1 MAPIERNT
9 GLARQIA
16 DSLQGDIIQGRLSV
30 EARLPSETDI
40 AERFGVSQPTVRE
53 AMKILAA
60 KKLIRSKRGPR
71 GGVFVNTPSLE
82 MAAQSVH
89 ETTNWLVSLGVFDLA
104 DIVETRRNL
113 GRVAIELACLHA
125 GPEDLDRIGAA
136 LLESDHRE
144 ISDEDFCSLEVA
156 FHQAV
161 AEASGNAVMRF
172 VMVIAN
178 QALIPAVN
186 MISFRYRERD
196 TVVAFQRQILT
207 AVRARD
213 IPAATTAFEALI
225 DYQGNVYDRAVTARA
240 ATHRQD

>member
-1 MAPIERNT
+1 MVSIERNV

-16 DSLQGDIIQGRLSV
+16 DSLQNDIMQGRLTV
-30 EARLPSETDI
+30 EARLPSESDL
-40 AERFGVSQPTVRE
+40 ADRFGVSQPTVRE

-104 DIVETRRNL
+104 DIVETRRSL

-161 AEASGNAVMRF
+161 AEAGGNAVMRF

-196 TVVAFQRQILT
+196 TVVAHQRRIFEAL
-207 AVRARD
+207 RARD
-213 IPAATTAFEALI
+213 TSAAAAAFEELI
-225 DYQGNVYDRAVTARA
+225 DYQAAVYDRAVQVRA
-240 ATHRQD
+240 ANSGE

>member
-30 EARLPSETDI
+30 EARLPSEIDI

-113 GRVAIELACLHA
+113 GLTALDMACQNA
-125 GPEDLDRIGAA
+125 GPEDLERIGAA
-136 LLESDHRE
+136 LLEADHRD
-144 ISDEDFCSLEVA
+144 ISDEDFCSQEVA

-161 AEASGNAVMRF
+161 AEAGGNAVMRF

-196 TVVAFQRQILT
+196 TVVAFQRRI
-207 AVRARD
+207 
-213 IPAATTAFEALI
+213 FEALKQRDGAAASSAFCELI
-225 DYQGNVYDRAVTARA
+225 DYQAQVYDRAVQARA
-240 ATHRQD
+240 EAGA

>member
-1 MAPIERNT
+1 MTMIDRNA

-16 DSLQGDIIQGRLSV
+16 DSLQNDIMDGRLTV
-30 EARLPSETDI
+30 EARLPSEAEL

-60 KKLIRSKRGPR
+60 KKLVRSKRGPR

-89 ETTNWLVSLGVFDLA
+89 ETTNWLVSLGVFGLS
-104 DIVETRRNL
+104 DIVETRRKL
-113 GRVAIELACLHA
+113 GRVTLELACQHA
-125 GPEDLDRIGAA
+125 TDADFLRMEAA
-136 LLESDHRE
+136 LLASDHRE
-144 ISDEDFCSLEVA
+144 IADEDFCQLEVA

-213 IPAATTAFEALI
+213 IPAATAAFEALI